1 MININII
8 DFTYLLCYNL
18 FCSLWQQ
25 RGQISNFQEA

>member
-18 FCSLWQQ
+18 ICSLRQQ
-25 RGQISNFQEA
+25 RGKISNFQEA